1 MIEILLLPLAIIAVA
16 LNVSDEGVEGDR
28 VVVVE
33 CRSELKAA
41 GAEPLTD
48 GRYGLRIHVWDIESR
63 KRSILSSSNT
73 ELWEQKLHTCHVP
86 EMVFGD
92 SGLFLEHVKSGAT
105 IHFNSFDALVGWKKE
120 ALPPVEVPAAAQ
132 WKFRTK
138 PSQQLIM
145 DYDYTFTTPYSG
157 K

>member
-1 MIEILLLPLAIIAVA
+1 ME
-16 LNVSDEGVEGDR
+16 VEVDDK
-28 VVVVE
+28 
-33 CRSELKAA
+33 ELKAA

-73 ELWEQKLHTCHVP
+73 ELWEQKLHTCHLP

-138 PSQQLIM
+138 PSQQVIM

-157 K
+157 SETLKFDADKIERGEISKETRNLQWED

>member
-1 MIEILLLPLAIIAVA
+1 ME
-16 LNVSDEGVEGDR
+16 VEVDDK
-28 VVVVE
+28 
-33 CRSELKAA
+33 ELKAA

-132 WKFRTK
+132 WKFRT
-138 PSQQLIM
+138 
-145 DYDYTFTTPYSG
+145 
-157 K
+157 